1 MWKDYLLFI
10 WNSSS
15 AGHAIFLF
23 VKSGNPTKG
32 ASSNMYPFPTWIVSA
47 IEKESK
53 AMKLEVKI
61 SHLLL
66 LKLGSRTRLYES
78 QMNLLSEPPN

>member
-1 MWKDYLLFI
+1 
-10 WNSSS
+10 
-15 AGHAIFLF
+15 
-23 VKSGNPTKG
+23 
-32 ASSNMYPFPTWIVSA
+32 MYPFPTWILSG

-66 LKLGSRTRLYES
+66 LKLGSRTHLYES
-78 QMNLLSEPPN
+78 QMNLVSEPQN

>member
-1 MWKDYLLFI
+1 
-10 WNSSS
+10 
-15 AGHAIFLF
+15 
-23 VKSGNPTKG
+23 
-32 ASSNMYPFPTWIVSA
+32 MYPFPTWILSG

-66 LKLGSRTRLYES
+66 LKLVSRARLYES
-78 QMNLLSEPPN
+78 QMNLLSEPQNWVPHPSVGHAGAGESAPLPSGVNPA